1 VCVCVC
7 ACMYAQHPFLAMMV
21 RADVIKDK
29 GMAVVSRRVERRGS
43 LKDLIYAVRTQA
55 RTETA

>member
-1 VCVCVC
+1 VCVCV
-7 ACMYAQHPFLAMMV
+7 CMYAQHPFLAMMV